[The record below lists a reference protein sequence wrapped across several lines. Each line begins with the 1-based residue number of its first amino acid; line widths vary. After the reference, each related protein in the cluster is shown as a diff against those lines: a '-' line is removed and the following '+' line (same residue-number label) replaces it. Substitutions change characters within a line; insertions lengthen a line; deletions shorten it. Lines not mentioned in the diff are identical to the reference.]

1 VPETLGYGQ
10 MIRDARDRKGIS
22 QRELGEAVRVS
33 ESTISNFEREQHAP
47 GIPDQFNDLV
57 VALNLSPVR
66 FAEALG
72 MRMTPVGADK
82 LPRLL
87 VSSLVGLSPQTLDY
101 LTPLVEQLA
110 AAGPLQLGRHR

>member
-1 VPETLGYGQ
+1 
-10 MIRDARDRKGIS
+10 MIREARERKGMT

-47 GIPDQFNDLV
+47 GVPDQFNDIV
-57 VALNLSPVR
+57 VALNLSPVL

-82 LPRLL
+82 LPRRLTRSLL
-87 VSSLVGLSPQTLDY
+87 ALSAEDLEY
-101 LTPLVEQLA
+101 LTPLVERLA
-110 AAGPLQLGRHR
+110 GEGRLPLERRR